1 MPQRVRTDSVGNYC
15 REYQSTV
22 GVGGKTEQADGTA
35 CRLADGSWKVV
46 NDRARLHRARRHH
59 FLERIAMFE
68 VITPTHPRR
77 KAVEATIRL
86 AYQCDHGARLT
97 SFPAW
102 LVANIDETGVIGAAA
117 LRFAADGFFSEL
129 YLDKPIEQT
138 IARWAG
144 GAVDRAQLVEV
155 GNLAAGRSGEI
166 KVLIQGII
174 ALLYSQDTRWAF
186 FTATARLRNLLRRAG
201 IPLIELASA
210 DPRRIDDAASWGSY
224 YQEDPRVVLV
234 GQHMLVASLQ
244 PISAAAERRRHA

>member
-1 MPQRVRTDSVGNYC
+1 
-15 REYQSTV
+15 
-22 GVGGKTEQADGTA
+22 
-35 CRLADGSWKVV
+35 
-46 NDRARLHRARRHH
+46 
-59 FLERIAMFE
+59 MFE

-97 SFPAW
+97 SFPTW
-102 LVANIDETGVIGAAA
+102 LVANTDETGVIGAAA

-144 GAVDRAQLVEV
+144 GIVDRGQLVEV

-166 KVLIQGII
+166 KVLIHGII
-174 ALLYSQDTRWAF
+174 ALLCSQDIRWAF

-210 DPRRIDDAASWGSY
+210 DPRRMDAASWGSY
-224 YQEDPRVVLV
+224 YQQDPRVVLV
-234 GQHMLVASLQ
+234 GQHMLAASLQ